1 MKEKLLLL
9 ALFVASLTAT
19 PGFAQ
24 VQGGAF
30 TASLFEGGY
39 TFDGNQHLKTN
50 FAHGVRLGYNLNG
63 NWGVEGQFTYVQLK
77 PTLATVFDRG
87 DLYSLRGDLLYHFM
101 PESRF
106 VPFVVLGG
114 GVSKMT
120 KSIFSG
126 GDEDGTFDYGAGM
139 KYFINDKVALRG
151 DIRHI
156 LSVHITKSDAGN
168 DWSNFEYTAGVTFQF
183 GGTRAAA
190 PAVEVEKPVTV
201 TEAPQPEPK
210 KVQLPEQQPEPAL
223 VPLTAQEQVQ
233 AEPGVP
239 ALSPVLSA
247 ESVPAVEAQLPVPV
261 VPVLQVAEGAGECN
275 GCRVNTVGTVVIG
288 PNGVEIISD
297 LGIETYKVFKL
308 SAPTRLVID
317 ICCATGGSNG
327 KTVKF
332 AVNRMGV
339 SRVRV
344 GTHPDK
350 LRVVIDS
357 PLADF
362 PDYRIVKT
370 GRGLKLLLKNW

>member
-9 ALFVASLTAT
+9 ALLVASLTAT
-19 PGFAQ
+19 PVIAQ

-39 TFDGNQHLKTN
+39 TFDGNQNLKTN
-50 FAHGVRLGYNLNG
+50 FASGARLGYNLNG
-63 NWGVEGQFTYVQLK
+63 NWGIEGQFTYVPLK
-77 PTLATVFDRG
+77 PTLATVRDMG

-101 PESRF
+101 PENRF

-120 KSIFSG
+120 KNIFSD

-139 KYFINDKVALRG
+139 KYFLNDRVALRG
-151 DIRHI
+151 DVRHI
-156 LSVHITKSDAGN
+156 LSVNISKSHAEDN
-168 DWSNFEYTAGVTFQF
+168 WSNYEYTAGLAFQF
-183 GGTRAAA
+183 GGTPAAA

-201 TEAPQPEPK
+201 TEAPRPEPE
-210 KVQLPEQQPEPAL
+210 KVHLPEQQPEPVQ

-239 ALSPVLSA
+239 ALSPVLPVESA
-247 ESVPAVEAQLPVPV
+247 SAVETQLTAPV

-317 ICCATGGSNG
+317 ICCATGGSSS

>member
-9 ALFVASLTAT
+9 ALLVASLTAT
-19 PGFAQ
+19 PVIAQ

-50 FAHGVRLGYNLNG
+50 FASGARLGYNLNG
-63 NWGVEGQFTYVQLK
+63 NWGVEGQFTYVPLK
-77 PTLATVFDRG
+77 PTLATVRDRG

-101 PESRF
+101 PENRF

-120 KSIFSG
+120 KNIFSG

-139 KYFINDKVALRG
+139 KYFLNDRVALRG
-151 DIRHI
+151 DVRHI

-168 DWSNFEYTAGVTFQF
+168 NWSNYEYTAGLAFQF
-183 GGTRAAA
+183 GGTPAAA
-190 PAVEVEKPVTV
+190 PAVEVEKPVTAA
-201 TEAPQPEPK
+201 EAPQPD
-210 KVQLPEQQPEPAL
+210 PARVAL
-223 VPLTAQEQVQ
+223 IEQEQVQ
-233 AEPGVP
+233 PEQPEVP
-239 ALSPVLSA
+239 ALSPVLPA
-247 ESVPAVEAQLPVPV
+247 ESAPAVEAPLPVPV
-261 VPVLQVAEGAGECN
+261 VPALQVAEGAGECN
-275 GCRVNTVGTVVIG
+275 DCKVNTVGTVVIG

-317 ICCATGGSNG
+317 ICCATSSSNG
-327 KTVKF
+327 KTLKF

-344 GTHPDK
+344 GTHPGK

-370 GRGLKLLLKNW
+370 ERGLKLLLKNW